1 MYKGKSFLALIPARG
16 GSKGILRKNIIN
28 IEGKP
33 LIQYTIEQ
41 AKMSKYM
48 DRVIVSTED
57 NEIAEISVKLGAEV
71 PFLRSKELAKD
82 NTKTISVVIDLLKK
96 LEEIGS
102 KYDYVVLLQPTQ
114 PLRKSFHIDE
124 AIKKIVEI
132 GGESLVSVSEV
143 NEHPILMRTIEE
155 DNTVRS
161 LLGINSTV
169 RRQEFPKIFKV
180 NGAIYINKV
189 SGNFNNETSLNDN
202 KLAYVMDKKYDL
214 DIDEAEDL
222 EILKLRLRKF

>member
-82 NTKTISVVIDLLKK
+82 NTKL
-96 LEEIGS
+96 
-102 KYDYVVLLQPTQ
+102 
-114 PLRKSFHIDE
+114 
-124 AIKKIVEI
+124 
-132 GGESLVSVSEV
+132 
-143 NEHPILMRTIEE
+143 
-155 DNTVRS
+155 
-161 LLGINSTV
+161 
-169 RRQEFPKIFKV
+169 
-180 NGAIYINKV
+180 
-189 SGNFNNETSLNDN
+189 
-202 KLAYVMDKKYDL
+202 
-214 DIDEAEDL
+214 
-222 EILKLRLRKF
+222 

>member
-82 NTKTISVVIDLLKK
+82 NTKTISVVIDLLK
-96 LEEIGS
+96 S
-102 KYDYVVLLQPTQ
+102 
-114 PLRKSFHIDE
+114 
-124 AIKKIVEI
+124 
-132 GGESLVSVSEV
+132 
-143 NEHPILMRTIEE
+143 
-155 DNTVRS
+155 
-161 LLGINSTV
+161 
-169 RRQEFPKIFKV
+169 
-180 NGAIYINKV
+180 
-189 SGNFNNETSLNDN
+189 
-202 KLAYVMDKKYDL
+202 
-214 DIDEAEDL
+214 
-222 EILKLRLRKF
+222 